1 MGRKK
6 VAKTKVSAVLWVA
19 TAIFSVYAF
28 TLVYP
33 YVWMFI
39 NTFKNNGEYLDNSF
53 SLPPE
58 TWRIDNYVKAFT
70 TLKVTGSKTML
81 PGMFLNSLI
90 FSLAGSIIGIVL
102 SSLCAYVVAKYKF
115 MGREL
120 IYSIAI
126 FTMIIPIVGS
136 LPAQYQLISKL
147 NLKNNLLG
155 IAIIYGSPI
164 GYNFLMLYGAFKS
177 ISWEYAESAMIDG
190 CSKFRIYLQ
199 IMMPLVAP
207 LIMSLFVIQ
216 FIGVWND
223 YQTPML
229 YLKKQPTL
237 SYGLYMFEQNMQYR
251 GANWPIYFAA
261 VIMALLPI
269 IAIFIAFQNVLME
282 NTVAG
287 GLKG

>member
-1 MGRKK
+1 
-6 VAKTKVSAVLWVA
+6 
-19 TAIFSVYAF
+19 
-28 TLVYP
+28 
-33 YVWMFI
+33 
-39 NTFKNNGEYLDNSF
+39 
-53 SLPPE
+53 
-58 TWRIDNYVKAFT
+58 
-70 TLKVTGSKTML
+70 
-81 PGMFLNSLI
+81 
-90 FSLAGSIIGIVL
+90 
-102 SSLCAYVVAKYKF
+102 
-115 MGREL
+115 
-120 IYSIAI
+120 
-126 FTMIIPIVGS
+126 
-136 LPAQYQLISKL
+136 
-147 NLKNNLLG
+147 
-155 IAIIYGSPI
+155 
-164 GYNFLMLYGAFKS
+164 
-177 ISWEYAESAMIDG
+177 
-190 CSKFRIYLQ
+190 
-199 IMMPLVAP
+199 MPLVAP